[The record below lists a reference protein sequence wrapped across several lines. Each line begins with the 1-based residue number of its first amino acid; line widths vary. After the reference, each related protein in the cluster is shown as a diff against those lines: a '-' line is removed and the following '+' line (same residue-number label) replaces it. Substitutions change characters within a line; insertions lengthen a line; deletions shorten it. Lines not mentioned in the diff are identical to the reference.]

1 MARFVQTAALD
12 IAPVSGKWVTAR
24 PVIYWSDVA
33 GRIITVPMF
42 FETDLASIPALVR
55 PLIPVNG
62 QHRNAAVLHDYLY
75 QKCGCWCSRK
85 LADEIFREAMRVL
98 GESAWRR
105 EAMYR
110 GVRIGGWLH
119 YQSCKNGDDNGVRM

>member
-1 MARFVQTAALD
+1 MARFIQTAALD
-12 IAPVSGKWVTAR
+12 IAPASGRWVTAGR
-24 PVIYWSDVA
+24 VVYWSDIA
-33 GRIITVPMF
+33 DRIITVPVF
-42 FETDLASIPALVR
+42 FETDLASIPVLVR

-119 YQSCKNGDDNGVRM
+119 YRRCKEV